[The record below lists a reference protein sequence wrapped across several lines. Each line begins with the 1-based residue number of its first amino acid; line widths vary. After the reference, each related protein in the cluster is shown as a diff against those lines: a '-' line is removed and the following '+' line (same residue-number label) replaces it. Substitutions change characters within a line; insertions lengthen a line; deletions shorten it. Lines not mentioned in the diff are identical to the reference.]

1 MIIEDAENPARLIIV
16 IVILILLAVAGYDNG
31 DYDYE

>member
-1 MIIEDAENPARLIIV
+1 MFFAIGIVIV
-16 IVILILLAVAGYDNG
+16 IVILIAVLNCRKALNG